1 MPTTETR
8 TVLVGLSR
16 AQLREWVVA
25 TLGEP
30 AYRGTQLAQWIY
42 AKAVTEFSA
51 MTDLPAALRTRLNEC
66 ALVSPNAISATQRSK
81 DGTVKCLLRLA
92 DGNEVECVLLPY
104 DDRVSVCLSTQVG
117 CAMGCRFC
125 ATAQGGYTRN
135 LTAGEI
141 VDQLLH
147 LQRLSERRITHVV
160 LMGMGEPLQNLD
172 AVVPALRLMLDD
184 DAYGLSRRRVTV
196 STSGLVRQMDKL
208 AEQCPAVTLRIF
220 KRDENLDI
228 MDQYLNRGEFRSIPT
243 FIVYDP
249 DWNELGFYS
258 ERPEAATKAMAAES
272 TRFARENPHL
282 EGVNRSYDKMPDE
295 TRQAVRANSARF
307 RWANMH
313 EWNRIFLDELK
324 ALGMSANELAKELG
338 VPTNRLTQIIAGKR
352 GITGDTA
359 LRLGKW
365 FGTGPDIWMNLQKN
379 YELRLAAQEI
389 GDALKKIPEHRG
401 KLKTS
406 NELRA

>member
-8 TVLVGLSR
+8 TALVGLSR

-42 AKAVTEFSA
+42 AKAATEFSA
-51 MTDLPAALRTRLNEC
+51 MTDLPAAMRTRLNEIAC
-66 ALVSPNAISATQRSK
+66 ISPNTITATQRSK

-160 LMGMGEPLQNLD
+160 LMGMGEPLLNLEN
-172 AVVPALRLMLDD
+172 ALNALRLMHDELGIG
-184 DAYGLSRRRVTV
+184 YRRMTV
-196 STSGLVRQMDKL
+196 STVGIVPKIYALADADPADYACGVAARARRRDPREDYAREPQVGRGHADPSRARLLREATKRRITFEYLLLRGVNDTPEHAQQLARKLRGVPCLV
-208 AEQCPAVTLRIF
+208 
-220 KRDENLDI
+220 NL
-228 MDQYLNRGEFRSIPT
+228 IPFNYVPT
-243 FIVYDP
+243 P
-249 DWNELGFYS
+249 DGFQ
-258 ERPEAATKAMAAES
+258 RPEAE
-272 TRFARENPHL
+272 R
-282 EGVNRSYDKMPDE
+282 
-295 TRQAVRANSARF
+295 VRRF
-307 RWANMH
+307 RAIL
-313 EWNRIFLDELK
+313 EAAGIE
-324 ALGMSANELAKELG
+324 
-338 VPTNRLTQIIAGKR
+338 TTQRVERGHDIDAACGQLRGKH
-352 GITGDTA
+352 
-359 LRLGKW
+359 LGK
-365 FGTGPDIWMNLQKN
+365 PIWP
-379 YELRLAAQEI
+379 A
-389 GDALKKIPEHRG
+389 
-401 KLKTS
+401 
-406 NELRA
+406 